1 MVSILVDKGTAAEPA
16 GLLKYTEN
24 PINYGILVAA
34 VLILTTNQVDIIL
47 IGGGLAGLA
56 AALDLAGRGHRVA
69 VVERKQYPFHKVCGE
84 YVSNEVLP
92 YLRRLGADPAEL
104 APAAISQFLLSSP
117 GGRTLTSPLDL
128 GGFGV
133 SRYRLDEFLYQ
144 RGLARGVTFHLK
156 STVTDVAFDPAADQ
170 HHVTLAD
177 GRHLTARVVLG
188 TYGKRANLDRQLQRS
203 FFAQRSPYL
212 GVKYHL
218 RLPGFPRNVIALHN
232 FADGYAGISA
242 IEDDKLC
249 FCYLTTRQ
257 NLTAHGTIPA
267 MEQAVLA
274 RNPHLREILS
284 AAEMLYTQPEVINEI
299 SFAPKQPVEQHVLMG
314 GDAAGLI
321 TPLCGN
327 GMAMAL
333 HGAALASAAAHDFL
347 SSATT
352 RVAMETAYTQAWHA
366 QFGTRLRVGRAVQR
380 LFGGPVLS
388 ELVVG
393 GLRYWPAAVRT
404 LMSRTHGQ
412 PF

>member
-1 MVSILVDKGTAAEPA
+1 M
-16 GLLKYTEN
+16 
-24 PINYGILVAA
+24 
-34 VLILTTNQVDIIL
+34 

-104 APAAISQFLLSSP
+104 GPANISRFLLSSP
-117 GGRTLTSPLDL
+117 GGRSLTAPLDL

-133 SRYRLDEFLYQ
+133 SRYVLDDFLY
-144 RGLARGVTFHLK
+144 RLAVARGVTFHLLA
-156 STVTDVAFDPAADQ
+156 TVTDVTFDPAADC
-170 HHVTLAD
+170 HRVALAD
-177 GRHLTARVVLG
+177 GRVLTARVVLG
-188 TYGKRANLDRQLQRS
+188 TYGKRANLDRQLQRA

-218 RLPGFPRNVIALHN
+218 RLPGFPRDVIALHN

-257 NLTAHGTIPA
+257 NLKAHGSIPA
-267 MEQAVLA
+267 MEAAVLA
-274 RNPHLREILS
+274 RNPRLREILS
-284 AAEMLYTQPEVINEI
+284 AAEVLYPQPEVINEI
-299 SFAPKQPVEQHVLMG
+299 SFAPKQPVEQHVLMC

-333 HGAALASAAAHDFL
+333 HGAALAAAAAHDFL
-347 SSATT
+347 AHRTT
-352 RVAMETAYTQAWHA
+352 RATMETGYARAWQA
-366 QFGTRLRVGRAVQR
+366 QFGARLRVGRAVQR

-393 GLRYWPAAVRT
+393 GLRHWPGAVRA
-404 LMSRTHGQ
+404 LMRRTHGQ

>member
-1 MVSILVDKGTAAEPA
+1 ML
-16 GLLKYTEN
+16 
-24 PINYGILVAA
+24 
-34 VLILTTNQVDIIL
+34 L

-56 AALDLAGRGHRVA
+56 AALDLAQRGHRVA

-92 YLRRLGADPAEL
+92 YLRRLGADPAGL

-117 GGRTLTSPLDL
+117 GGRCLTATLDL

-133 SRYRLDEFLYQ
+133 SRYVLDNFLYELA
-144 RGLARGVTFHLK
+144 LARGVTFHLK
-156 STVTDVAFDPAADQ
+156 NTVTDVMFDAAAGQ
-170 HHVTLAD
+170 HRVALAD
-177 GRHLTARVVLG
+177 GRTLSARVVLG
-188 TYGKRANLDRQLQRS
+188 TYGKRAALDRQLQRS

-218 RLPGFPRNVIALHN
+218 RLPGFPRTVIALHT

-242 IEDDKLC
+242 IEEDKLC

-257 NLTAHGTIPA
+257 NLKRHGTIPA

-274 RNPHLREILS
+274 RNPRLREILTT
-284 AAEMLYTQPEVINEI
+284 AEVLYPQPEVINEI
-299 SFAPKQPVEQHVLMG
+299 SFAPKQPVEQHVLMC

-333 HGAALASAAAHDFL
+333 HGAALAAAATHDFL
-347 SSATT
+347 RNKTT
-352 RVAMETAYTQAWHA
+352 RAALETTYSQAWHA
-366 QFGTRLRVGRAVQR
+366 QFGARLRAGRTVQR

-388 ELVVG
+388 ELVIG
-393 GLRYWPAAVRT
+393 GLRHWPGAVQA
-404 LMSRTHGQ
+404 LMRRTHGAE
-412 PF
+412 F

>member
-1 MVSILVDKGTAAEPA
+1 MD
-16 GLLKYTEN
+16 
-24 PINYGILVAA
+24 
-34 VLILTTNQVDIIL
+34 VLL

-92 YLRRLGADPAEL
+92 YLRRLGADPAGL
-104 APAAISQFLLSSP
+104 APAAISQFLVSSP
-117 GGRTLTSPLDL
+117 GGRQLTATLDL

-133 SRYRLDEFLYQ
+133 SRYVLDDFLYQ
-144 RGLARGVTFHLK
+144 LAVARGVTFYLK
-156 STVTDVAFDPAADQ
+156 NTVTDVAFDAGTGLHRVA
-170 HHVTLAD
+170 LAD
-177 GRHLTARVVLG
+177 GRTLSARVVLG
-188 TYGKRANLDRQLQRS
+188 TYGKRAALDRQLQRS

-218 RLPGFPRNVIALHN
+218 RLPGFPRNLIALHN

-242 IEDDKLC
+242 IEEDKLC
-249 FCYLTTRQ
+249 FCYLTSRQ
-257 NLTAHGTIPA
+257 NLKRHGSIAA
-267 MEQAVLA
+267 MEQEVLA
-274 RNPHLREILS
+274 KNPHLRSIL
-284 AAEMLYTQPEVINEI
+284 AHAEVLYPQPEVINEI
-299 SFAPKQPVEQHVLMG
+299 SFAPKQPVEQHVLMV

-333 HGAALASAAAHDFL
+333 HGAAMAAAAAQEFL
-347 SSATT
+347 TAKTT
-352 RVAMETAYTQAWHA
+352 REEMEAAYARAWHA
-366 QFGTRLRVGRAVQR
+366 QFGARLRVGRAVQR

-393 GLRYWPAAVRT
+393 GLRHWPGAVQA
-404 LMSRTHGQ
+404 LMRRTHGQ
-412 PF
+412 EF

>member
-1 MVSILVDKGTAAEPA
+1 MAATVLIFTTNLVD
-16 GLLKYTEN
+16 
-24 PINYGILVAA
+24 IL
-34 VLILTTNQVDIIL
+34 L

-117 GGRTLTSPLDL
+117 GGRTLNSRLDL

-133 SRYRLDEFLYQ
+133 SRYLLDDFLYQ

-156 STVTDVAFDPAADQ
+156 STVTDVAFDSATDQ
-170 HHVTLAD
+170 HRVTLAD
-177 GRHLTARVVLG
+177 GRQFTARVVLG

-218 RLPGFPRNVIALHN
+218 RLPGFPRDVIALHN

-257 NLTAHGTIPA
+257 NLKRHGTIPT
-267 MEQAVLA
+267 MEAAVLA
-274 RNPHLREILS
+274 KNPHLREILTS
-284 AAEMLYTQPEVINEI
+284 AEVLYPQPEVINEI
-299 SFAPKQPVEQHVLMG
+299 SFAPKRPVEQHVLMC

-333 HGAALASAAAHDFL
+333 HGAALAADAAHHFL
-347 SSATT
+347 AGKTT
-352 RVAMETAYTQAWHA
+352 RAAMETQYAQAWNA
-366 QFGTRLRVGRAVQR
+366 QFGARLRVGRAVQR

-388 ELVVG
+388 EAVVS
-393 GLRYWPAAVRT
+393 GLRYWPGAVQA
-404 LMSRTHGQ
+404 LMRRTHGT

>member
-1 MVSILVDKGTAAEPA
+1 MDIL
-16 GLLKYTEN
+16 
-24 PINYGILVAA
+24 I
-34 VLILTTNQVDIIL
+34 

-56 AALDLAGRGHRVA
+56 AALDLAGRGHHVA

-92 YLRRLGADPAEL
+92 YLRRLGADPAAL
-104 APAAISQFLLSSP
+104 APAAISEFLLSSP
-117 GGRTLTSPLDL
+117 GGRVLTAPLDL

-133 SRYRLDEFLYQ
+133 SRYVLDDFLYQ
-144 RGLARGVTFHLK
+144 LAVDRGVTFHLK
-156 STVTDVAFDPAADQ
+156 NTVTDVTFDPTTDRHQ
-170 HHVTLAD
+170 VSLAD
-177 GRHLTARVVLG
+177 GRILSARVVLG
-188 TYGKRANLDRQLQRS
+188 TYGKRANLDRQLQRA

-218 RLPGFPRNVIALHN
+218 RLPGFPRDVIALHN

-257 NLTAHGTIPA
+257 NLKDHGTIPA

-274 RNPHLREILS
+274 KNPHLREILAS
-284 AAEMLYTQPEVINEI
+284 AEMLYPQPEVINEI
-299 SFAPKQPVEQHVLMG
+299 SFAPKQPVEQHVLMC

-333 HGAALASAAAHDFL
+333 HGAALAAAAAHGFL
-347 SSATT
+347 AGTTT
-352 RVAMETAYTQAWHA
+352 RAATEAAYDQAWHT
-366 QFGTRLRVGRAVQR
+366 QFGARLRVGRAVQR

-393 GLRYWPAAVRT
+393 GLRHWPAAVGA
-404 LMSRTHGQ
+404 LMRRTHGQ